1 LEKYFHY
8 SYLVFI
14 GNYMKSTFAQLAG
27 CGLLVLAGCACL
39 LTGMNPGWLHRR
51 TSAGETL
58 PAGAIP
64 QAKPAE
70 GVIADEVKAPLTC
83 EDSKGVCFEPDKNP
97 PVGSP

>member
-1 LEKYFHY
+1 
-8 SYLVFI
+8 
-14 GNYMKSTFAQLAG
+14 MKSTFAQLAG

-83 EDSKGVCFEPDKNP
+83 EDPRGVCSEPDKKSS
-97 PVGSP
+97 VGSP